1 MLGLLTACGFVP
13 PVPSSPTSAPPATL
27 APTVR
32 PSPSPTLGTPLVE
45 VISPGQSE
53 ASIPNGARDTL
64 QGLAASSGMDFKVAS
79 ALDPADLPRELVLL
93 IVLDGA
99 LPDVIR
105 SVAAQRSDVR
115 VVAIAADGLTAGANL
130 TLLEPPNDLYVQQA
144 FLAGFTSVVV
154 TSDWRVAALLPDS
167 DPGAADQADAFRNGG
182 VYFCGL
188 CRPVRPP
195 FLAYPLQLRFSPG
208 PSALAGLFDGT
219 GVVTVFVPASAAQAD
234 LYTGLASAGLRIL
247 GTEPPPP
254 GLASAWIGSLMPD
267 PVATITDHWTELTSS
282 RPPSS
287 LTMPVVIQDV
297 NPELLSPGRLRLV
310 EQTQADLGSGWIDP
324 LSSP

>member
-1 MLGLLTACGFVP
+1 MLGLLTACGFFP
-13 PVPSSPTSAPPATL
+13 PVPSSPTVKPLATL
-27 APTVR
+27 APTAR

-45 VISPGQSE
+45 VVSPELSDPSTPDG
-53 ASIPNGARDTL
+53 PRDTL
-64 QGLAASSGMDFKVAS
+64 LGLADSSGMDFTVVS
-79 ALDPADLPRELVLL
+79 ALVPADLPREVVLL

-99 LPDVIR
+99 PAEVVR
-105 SVAAQRSDVR
+105 SIAAQRPDVR
-115 VVAIAADGLTAGANL
+115 VVAIATDGLTAGANL
-130 TLLEPPNDLYVQQA
+130 TLLEPPDDLHVQQA

-154 TSDWRVAALLPDS
+154 TPDWRVAALLPDS
-167 DPGAADQADAFRNGG
+167 DPAADQADAFRNGG

-208 PSALAGLFDGT
+208 SSALAGLFDGT

-234 LYTGLASAGLRIL
+234 LYTGLASAGLGIL

-254 GLASAWIGSLMPD
+254 ALASAWIGSLMPD
-267 PVATITDHWTELTSS
+267 PVATIAEHWTELTGSQ
-282 RPPSS
+282 PPAS
-287 LTMPVVIQDV
+287 LTMPVVIQNV

-310 EQTQADLGSGWIDP
+310 EQTQSDLASGWIDP